1 MHDISK
7 TDWVESLLRKQTKL
21 TNSKKKR
28 KGKRFIHPEN
38 VKHQKPL
45 TKNHQPK
52 NFAFLTLK
60 SQLDASP
67 TRFEHTLT
75 D

>member
-1 MHDISK
+1 LGRVIITK
-7 TDWVESLLRKQTKL
+7 TDKTDEF
-21 TNSKKKR
+21 KKKR

-38 VKHQKPL
+38 VKHQKTL

-60 SQLDASP
+60 SQLDTSP